1 MFKFNDK
8 DTRMTSFWRSLIKT
22 YFIFTHTHKSSLA
35 QHLTKRHRN
44 LHVKDDKNALHPQLI
59 YSEAKNL
66 RFAY

>member
-22 YFIFTHTHKSSLA
+22 YFIFTPTHKSSLA
-35 QHLTKRHRN
+35 QHQTTRHRN
-44 LHVKDDKNALHPQLI
+44 LHVKDDKNAPHPQLI